1 MDGTFRSLRNY
12 NYRTWAV
19 GALVSNI
26 GTWMQRIAQDWLV
39 LTQLTDHSATAVGIV
54 TALQFGPQVLL
65 LPLTGF
71 AADHCDRRKLLFMT
85 QGAMGLLALGLGI
98 LAVAGTVV
106 LWHVYVF
113 AFLLGCA
120 AAFDAPAR
128 QTFVADLVGEADL
141 PNAVA
146 LNSTSF
152 NAARMIGP
160 AVAGVVIAA
169 VGTGWVF
176 IINAASFVAVLVSL
190 GILRRRELYYE
201 QRSPL
206 QRGSLVDG
214 FRYVGR
220 RSDLKAALWMMFFV
234 GTLGLNF
241 PVFISAMSASVF
253 HADAGE
259 YGLLTSTMAIGSII
273 GTLIAA
279 RQERP
284 LMRFLIG
291 GALLFGVSGTL
302 AAIAPSTKLFGVI
315 LVFVGVSVQTFT
327 TSTNSLVQ
335 TSTEP
340 AMRGRVLAILMAIA
354 LGSAPLGSPIVGW
367 IADSF
372 GPRWSLALG
381 AASGFAAALVGV
393 HYVIM
398 HPAQIP

>member
-241 PVFISAMSASVF
+241 PV
-253 HADAGE
+253 
-259 YGLLTSTMAIGSII
+259 
-273 GTLIAA
+273 
-279 RQERP
+279 
-284 LMRFLIG
+284 
-291 GALLFGVSGTL
+291 
-302 AAIAPSTKLFGVI
+302 
-315 LVFVGVSVQTFT
+315 
-327 TSTNSLVQ
+327 
-335 TSTEP
+335 
-340 AMRGRVLAILMAIA
+340 
-354 LGSAPLGSPIVGW
+354 
-367 IADSF
+367 
-372 GPRWSLALG
+372 
-381 AASGFAAALVGV
+381 
-393 HYVIM
+393 
-398 HPAQIP
+398 